1 MQSEN
6 EGQEQSDPRIALIHW
21 SRPRSGLCP
30 PDAIA
35 GVFHTETYGRNQDD
49 GSGKEGKNGDARR
62 DLDALVEVRPPG

>member
-1 MQSEN
+1 
-6 EGQEQSDPRIALIHW
+6 
-21 SRPRSGLCP
+21 LCP